1 MRIIAGK
8 KKGTKIFSP
17 LGKITRPSSN
27 RIRETIMGV
36 LEGGRYGDP
45 LNSKLI
51 LDLFS
56 GTGSLGLE
64 ASSRGSAEKVIFVE
78 SNISATQVLK
88 KNINNLG
95 IDKQCIIINTDATK
109 ISKWNLKPIGL
120 IFSDPPYFS
129 NLGIAA
135 LSKLNEL
142 HALSPG
148 AIIVYETSVKEF
160 APKIDS
166 CELLLSKKVSKSL
179 INIFKYLPSFK

>member
-8 KKGTKIFSP
+8 KKGIKIFSP
-17 LGKITRPSSN
+17 LGTITRPSSN

-78 SNISATQVLK
+78 SNISATKVLK

-95 IDKQCIIINTDATK
+95 IDKQSIIVNTDATK

-129 NLGIAA
+129 KLSNIVLNLLSQLKVFKKDAIAV
-135 LSKLNEL
+135 L
-142 HALSPG
+142 
-148 AIIVYETSVKEF
+148 ETSHKESNPNVKDFEV
-160 APKIDS
+160 
-166 CELLLSKKVSKSL
+166 CETRKVGKTHL
-179 INIFKYLPSFK
+179 HFLKYNY